1 MVNQSWP
8 AASPESCDRKDV
20 RVLQP
25 GGELDLALEALGA
38 QRAREIGVE
47 HLERDRPVVPQILGE
62 EDGGH
67 AAPPELALEGVRR
80 GKRRLRPASGGPSP
94 HPYVLR

>member
-1 MVNQSWP
+1 M
-8 AASPESCDRKDV
+8 
-20 RVLQP
+20 LQP

-38 QRAREIGVE
+38 ERAREIGVQ

-80 GKRRLRPASGGPSP
+80 GKRRLQL
-94 HPYVLR
+94 HPEVCHRARCVEGRRNVPGRRRDDQHG